1 MATKKRMD
9 SKMGVVLSDVHV
21 PFQDKSVCRMALSFI
36 KEQKPAKVHL
46 LGDISD
52 CYSIS
57 RFVKDPRRKEDLQE
71 DLDLTMDF
79 LDKVR
84 DAAGDA
90 QIIYSEGNHEFRLR
104 RYLASEA
111 RALSGLRSLNL
122 PSLLQFD
129 RLKILWRPHD
139 RPYRI
144 GALLYT
150 HGQLIRKWS
159 GATARAHFEKYGCCV
174 IHGHS
179 HRLGAFYRRDISDT
193 YIASESGCLCGLNPD
208 YCTAPD
214 WQQGWSV
221 VWTQYKYFHIEQ
233 VAVVQGRYNYHGK
246 AYGRKQERVGTGKR
260 IDDLS

>member
-1 MATKKRMD
+1 MVTKKELN
-9 SKMGVVLSDVHV
+9 SKMGVVLSDMHI

-36 KEQKPAKVHL
+36 KEQRPAKIHL

-57 RFVKDPRRKEDLQE
+57 RFMKDPRRKEDLQE
-71 DLDLTMDF
+71 DLDKTVSF
-79 LDKVR
+79 LRQVR
-84 DAAGDA
+84 ATAPDA

-111 RALSGLRSLNL
+111 RALAGLRSLNL
-122 PSLLQFD
+122 PSLLEFSK
-129 RLKILWRPHD
+129 LKIIWRQQD

-150 HGQLIRKWS
+150 HGQLVRKWS
-159 GATARAHFEKYGCCV
+159 GATARGHFEKYGCCV

-179 HRLGAFYRRDISDT
+179 HRLGAFYHRDIDDT
-193 YIASESGCLCGLNPD
+193 YGAWENGCLCGLNPD

-221 VWTQYKYFHIEQ
+221 VWTTRKYFHVEQ
-233 VAVVQGRYNYHGK
+233 VSVVKGRYNYHGK
-246 AYGRKQERVGTGKR
+246 AYGRRKLSATSHSV